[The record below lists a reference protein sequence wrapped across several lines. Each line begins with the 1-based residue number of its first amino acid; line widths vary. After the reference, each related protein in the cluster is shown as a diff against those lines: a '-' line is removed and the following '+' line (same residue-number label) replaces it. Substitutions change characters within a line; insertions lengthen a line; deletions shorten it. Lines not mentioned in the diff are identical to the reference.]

1 MTQELFLLP
10 EDKEYAIK
18 RRHELEAEI
27 KALGPEFNDVFTQ
40 SSETWHDNAPF
51 DALRDKQSVLVAELA
66 QIKKIIHSCAVRLP
80 GPKRGRVGYGSVVTL
95 SNGKIYKVAG
105 DWTPHAGR
113 TVNGVTIVSSRSPLG
128 VSLFGKKAHETI
140 DGHAKSTQIVT
151 IGA

>member
-1 MTQELFLLP
+1 MAQELLILP
-10 EDKEYAIK
+10 EDLAYAVQ
-18 RRHELEAEI
+18 RRHELERQI
-27 KALGPEFNDVFTQ
+27 KALGPEFSDVFTQ

-51 DALRDKQSVLVAELA
+51 EAVRDKQSVLAAELA
-66 QIKKIIHSCAVRLP
+66 HIKKIIHASAVRVP
-80 GPKRGRVGYGSVVTL
+80 KPKRGTVGYGSVVTL
-95 SNGKIYKVAG
+95 SNGKTYKLAG

-113 TVNGVTIVSSRSPLG
+113 TVNGVTIISSRSPLG